1 VNLHIHHHPDA
12 TVLAALQSLERKM
25 SMSFDAIVAGINSL
39 TAQVAKIGTETDTLL
54 QKVTDLQTVIDSMNN
69 PPPELTAAFD
79 ALKAQVQVVDDKVA
93 DAQPAP

>member
-1 VNLHIHHHPDA
+1 
-12 TVLAALQSLERKM
+12 
-25 SMSFDAIVAGINSL
+25 MSFDAIVAGINSL